1 MPPKLP
7 KAKPKPAARRGATTG
22 QPTTQNLPAEGSAAS
37 LSHAAVLP
45 EASAA
50 ATDPTETKEI
60 PTTAPP
66 KGRLDSLTSPSTR
79 GGPLRGAVGSKIKFK
94 PKVVQ
99 RRTKEERETLDAK
112 FQEQQATKSSRGGS
126 GRGGGRGGRGGGRGG
141 RGRGG
146 GGLGFSDVLPGAS
159 GPFAL
164 GSVVTGRRDKVF
176 AERSGTGIFGGSGS
190 SRAMR
195 YKSNVK
201 RDPRDG
207 DDKGGYSS
215 SDDSDGP
222 KMDVEYISLLD
233 AASDDDEMDGEE
245 RDMTNDWGAGAPV
258 RIPRSEHVDRQ
269 AMVNTDSSAKKG
281 KAELKAMKDK
291 EMTFETEIKIKAEP
305 EDDDLGM
312 LPPSS
317 PEMTKRKVKVSDSPE
332 VKRKKEPTS
341 PVRRRRRSSVLGKK
355 PIISTTEEKEEYE
368 RLETDRNDALLE
380 LGGAMNGLGL
390 DTGKARDPDNDVE
403 MFSPTAAPQPTANAE
418 TENQI
423 FCFQFP
429 PLLPR
434 LVDFNLEEKKPQSKE
449 AEEDDTKPDVK
460 IQPGSFA
467 ARKLAAQNK

>member
-1 MPPKLP
+1 M
-7 KAKPKPAARRGATTG
+7 
-22 QPTTQNLPAEGSAAS
+22 
-37 LSHAAVLP
+37 
-45 EASAA
+45 
-50 ATDPTETKEI
+50 
-60 PTTAPP
+60 
-66 KGRLDSLTSPSTR
+66 
-79 GGPLRGAVGSKIKFK
+79 
-94 PKVVQ
+94 
-99 RRTKEERETLDAK
+99 
-112 FQEQQATKSSRGGS
+112 
-126 GRGGGRGGRGGGRGG
+126 
-141 RGRGG
+141 
-146 GGLGFSDVLPGAS
+146 
-159 GPFAL
+159 
-164 GSVVTGRRDKVF
+164 F

-403 MFSPTAAPQPTANAE
+403 MFSVCLTIVCFASTVLTSNSPLPPHNQLPMLKPKIRSSVFNSLLSSRVSLTSIWKKRNLNPKKPKKTTPSRMSKFNPAPSPPANSLHRIKRCSKRALPNSRHHHLPGLSENSVCIRAVASRCSGAPATMTMVRARSKWKLTVARTAASYRN
-418 TENQI
+418 
-423 FCFQFP
+423 
-429 PLLPR
+429 
-434 LVDFNLEEKKPQSKE
+434 
-449 AEEDDTKPDVK
+449 
-460 IQPGSFA
+460 
-467 ARKLAAQNK
+467 